1 MRGLMVAAIMAAALV
16 AQPGFAMASH
26 PTLAL
31 ASATVRSGIEAWQI
45 GDYGK
50 AVGIWRALADKGDND
65 AAFNLGQAYRL
76 GRGYPADSAQ
86 AKKWYEKAARA
97 GHLDAQVSLGL
108 LLFDNGNR
116 AAALTWLKRAAD
128 RGEAR
133 AMLITGTAFFNGDGM
148 ARDQIRGYAYV
159 SRAAAQGLGAA
170 KATLGDMDKVMS
182 LADRRKGVALALDAA
197 IARPAPGKS
206 PNALTAAAKAPVIKR
221 TAAARTEPA
230 TSLPLATKPQLPIKP
245 QLASKPQTA
254 AKPQPTPQPQAASG
268 AWRIQ
273 LGAFGTRGAAQG
285 LFAKLGPKLGG
296 AGAYYI
302 PVGSVTRLQAGPFA
316 SRAAA
321 SQACAR
327 LAPQPCFAV
336 AAR

>member
-1 MRGLMVAAIMAAALV
+1 MMAATIMAAA
-16 AQPGFAMASH
+16 AIGH
-26 PTLAL
+26 PTVAFVTAT
-31 ASATVRSGIEAWQI
+31 ASTTVRSGIEAWQV
-45 GDYGK
+45 GDYGR

-76 GRGYPADSAQ
+76 GRGLPADSGQ
-86 AKKWYEKAARA
+86 AKKYYEKAARA

-148 ARDQIRGYAYV
+148 ERDQVRGYAYV
-159 SRAAAQGLGAA
+159 SRSAAQGLAAA

-182 LADRRKGVALALDAA
+182 LSDRRKGVALALDAA
-197 IARPAPGKS
+197 IARPARPKS
-206 PNALTAAAKAPVIKR
+206 PNVLTSPAKPPLIKQ
-221 TAAARTEPA
+221 A
-230 TSLPLATKPQLPIKP
+230 
-245 QLASKPQTA
+245 A
-254 AKPQPTPQPQAASG
+254 AKPQPTVNPQLTINPQPSVRPQPVAKPHVTPKPEVVIKPQAANG
-268 AWRIQ
+268 GWRIQ
-273 LGAFGTRGAAQG
+273 LGAFGTRSPAQA
-285 LFAKLGPKLGG
+285 LFAKLGPSLPGV
-296 AGAYYI
+296 GAYYI
-302 PVGSVTRLQAGPFA
+302 PAGAVIRLQAGPYA

-321 SQACAR
+321 SKACAR
-327 LAPQPCFAV
+327 LAPRPCFAV